1 MRNAPYGVN
10 VKGILINKMFTDR
23 AIITIKAGDGGNG
36 ITSFLH
42 YKGIVGG
49 GPDGGDGGK
58 GGDVVFV
65 ADRHLSSLSDYY
77 YKTKFVAENGT
88 AGGPKKCFGKAGQDL
103 VLKVPLGTIIKDRAT
118 GGIIADMFTDGQR
131 KTVLTGGDGGK
142 GNARFTNA
150 RRHAPHF
157 SQTGE
162 KTETKQVV
170 LELKTIADV
179 GLVGFP
185 NVGKST
191 LLSKITSARPKIA
204 NYHFTTLEPNLGV
217 CDYYDEQFTIADI
230 PGLIEGASEGAGLG
244 ISFLRHI
251 ERTRMLVHV
260 VDVSGIEGRDP
271 YDDYLKINNELKK
284 YGENLTGLKQII
296 AANKVDVYGAEE
308 KLKEFKQ
315 KIGRKH
321 KIVPISAVTGDGL
334 NDLKKAVKEQLDKL
348 PPVEPLEFEEFNYV
362 KPERLSFEILRE
374 GETFVVVGTLV
385 EVLKRNV
392 VMDDMNS
399 LAYLQKVL
407 RDRGVISELKKMGA
421 NEKSTI
427 IIGGEEFEFVE

>member
-1 MRNAPYGVN
+1 
-10 VKGILINKMFTDR
+10 MFVDR

-36 ITSFLH
+36 ITSFIH
-42 YKGIVGG
+42 YKGKVSG

-65 ADRHLSSLSDYY
+65 ADKRLSSLSDYY
-77 YKTKFVAENGT
+77 YKTKFVAENGA
-88 AGGPKKCFGKAGQDL
+88 AGQPKNCFGKSGGEL
-103 VLKVPLGTIIKDRAT
+103 VLRVPLGTVIRDKET
-118 GGIIADMFTDGQR
+118 KNVIADMFEDGQR
-131 KTVLTGGDGGK
+131 KVVLVGGDGGK

-162 KTETKQVV
+162 KTETKRVI

-191 LLSKITSARPKIA
+191 ILSKITDARPKIA
-204 NYHFTTLEPNLGV
+204 NYHFTTLSPNLGV
-217 CDYYDEQFTIADI
+217 CNCYDGQFTVADI

-244 ISFLRHI
+244 VEFLRHI

-260 VDVSGIEGRDP
+260 VDVAEEEGRDA
-271 YDDYLKINNELKK
+271 YDDYLKINAELKK
-284 YGENLTGLKQII
+284 YGGGLDKLKQII
-296 AANKVDVYGAEE
+296 VANKTDFYGADE
-308 KLKEFKQ
+308 KLAAFKK
-315 KIGRKH
+315 KIGRK
-321 KIVPISAVTGDGL
+321 KVLAVSALTGAGL
-334 NDLKKAVKEQLDKL
+334 ETLKREIYKVLSGL
-348 PPVEPLEFEEFNYV
+348 PPVKPLEFEEFNYK
-362 KPERLSFEILRE
+362 KPDKLDYEILKE
-374 GETFVVVGTLV
+374 GETFVIVGSLV
-385 EVLKRNV
+385 DVLKRNV

-407 RDRGVISELKKMGA
+407 RDRGIIDKLRKMGA
-421 NEKSTI
+421 TDKSTV
-427 IIGGEEFEFVE
+427 IIGGEEFEFVD